1 MPLDSLVLG
10 GARSPVGRDHLV
22 AAAKSLLAD
31 VLSEEARPS
40 DIKDAHHVVR
50 IDERAKTLSR

>member
-1 MPLDSLVLG
+1 
-10 GARSPVGRDHLV
+10 LV